1 MAEESIYLKKPW
13 LKSYE
18 KGVPE
23 RISYEEI
30 CMPDIL
36 DRTAKQF
43 PDKPALIFQG
53 YTMTYRQLKDMV
65 DRFATCL
72 TDFGVK
78 QGDAVA
84 ILLPNLIP
92 CVVAYFAILRLGA
105 ITVMNNPLYSD
116 RELEHQFND
125 SVSKVLVTLDLLGNR
140 MIDLRPKTKIKQI
153 VYTSIGDYLPFP
165 KSMLFPLVGKKK
177 KLAADVKLAPD
188 VYKWKDCVAKY
199 GPNPP
204 RPKIGFEDVAMYQYT
219 GGTTGVSK
227 GVMLTHA
234 NLSKQCQQLDAWF
247 PTFKKG
253 EVTMLGA
260 LPFFHVFGLST
271 AMNLSVYMGWADV
284 LVPRPQPEPLLEAIR
299 KFRPTFAPLVPTM
312 YIGMLNHPDIKKTDM
327 SSIKGAFSGS
337 APLPVEVIHE
347 FERVTGAVIVEG
359 FGLTETTPV
368 THVNPFAGGARKVG
382 SVGVPISDTE
392 ARIVDLETGL
402 NDMPLGKPGELI
414 LKGPQIMKGYL
425 NKPDETAYALRNGW
439 CFTGDIATMDE
450 DGYFYIVDR
459 KKDMIISGGFNIYPR
474 DIDEVFYE
482 NPKVQEACS
491 IGIPDP
497 KRGENVKVFVVLK
510 EGETATQE
518 ELIEYCKTKLAT
530 YKLPAEIEFR
540 KELPKSTVGKVLR
553 KDLKAAEM
561 EKRKKG

>member
-1 MAEESIYLKKPW
+1 MAEKIRYQDKPW
-13 LKSYE
+13 LKFYE

-23 RISYEEI
+23 TISYEEI

-36 DRTAKQF
+36 DRTAKEF
-43 PDKPALIFQG
+43 ADNTALIFQG
-53 YTMTYRQLKDMV
+53 YKLTYRQFKEMV

-72 TDFGVK
+72 ADFGIK

-92 CVVAYFAILRLGA
+92 CVVAYFSILKIGA
-105 ITVMNNPLYSD
+105 ITVMNNPLYTD

-125 SVSKVLVTLDLLGNR
+125 SGAKALITLDLLANR
-140 MIDLRPKTKIKQI
+140 MIDLRPKTKIRQI

-165 KSMLFPLVGKKK
+165 KNLLFPLVAKKK
-177 KLAADVKLAPD
+177 KLAADVKQAPD
-188 VYKWKDCVAKY
+188 VFTWKDCISKY
-199 GPNPP
+199 QQRPP
-204 RPKIGFEDVAMYQYT
+204 TVKLGFEDAAMYQYT

-234 NLSKQCQQLDAWF
+234 NLSKQVQQAAVWF
-247 PTFKKG
+247 PQFEKG
-253 EVTMLGA
+253 TQIVLGA
-260 LPFFHVFGLST
+260 LPYFHVFGMST
-271 AMNLSVYMGWADV
+271 AMNFAVHVGWAQV

-299 KFRPTFAPLVPTM
+299 KFRPTFVALVPTM
-312 YIGMLNHPDIKKTDM
+312 YIGMLNHPDLKKTDM
-327 SSIKGAFSGS
+327 SCIKGAFSGS

-347 FERVTGAVIVEG
+347 FERITGAVIVEG

-368 THVNPFAGGARKVG
+368 THINPFGGIRKVG

-392 ARIVDLETGL
+392 CRIVSLDDGVTDVPVGE
-402 NDMPLGKPGELI
+402 PGELI
-414 LKGPQIMKGYL
+414 IKGPQVMKGY
-425 NKPDETAYALRNGW
+425 KDMPDETANTLRNGW
-439 CFTGDIATMDE
+439 CYTGDIGTMDQ

-474 DIDEVFYE
+474 DIDEVFYQH
-482 NPKVQEACS
+482 PKVQEACA

-510 EGETATQE
+510 EGETATQK
-518 ELIEYCKTKLAT
+518 ELLEYCATKLAKF
-530 YKLPAEIEFR
+530 KLPAEIEFR
-540 KELPKSTVGKVLR
+540 KELPKTNVGKILR
-553 KDLKAAEM
+553 KQLRTEEL
-561 EKRKKG
+561 EKRKSK